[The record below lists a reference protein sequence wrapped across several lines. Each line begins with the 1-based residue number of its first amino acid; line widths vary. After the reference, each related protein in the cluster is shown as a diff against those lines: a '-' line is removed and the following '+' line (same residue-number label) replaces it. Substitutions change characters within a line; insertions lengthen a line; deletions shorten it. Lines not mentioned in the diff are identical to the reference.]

1 MAIKFLHDLDLSGQ
15 EIQNLKLHVTGTPP
29 TAAAGAIYFDSGA
42 NVVKV
47 HDGTTFK
54 TISTDT
60 SDNVLTGLSFNT
72 STGVLTASTTD
83 GASITVDLDGK
94 YAESSH
100 THATSDITSG
110 TFANARIASSNVT
123 QHEGDITHDNLSGF
137 VANEHI
143 DWTTDQGGTNIHT
156 GNYNNTQLSDTEV
169 IAAVVASTGISGSD
183 KTAIRSNIGAGTSSL
198 AIGTTGTTAMAGNTT
213 TISSTQAS
221 NITANNAKVS
231 FPGFGTS
238 GTTAL
243 VGNTALL
250 QIGTSG
256 TTAMAG
262 NTEVD
267 NVDKTKLGTVLA
279 SFNSSDTVNIGDADD
294 DTTVVIRGNLQV
306 DGATTTVSSE
316 TLTIADNKIVLNN
329 NYSGSSPTE
338 NGGIEIERGT
348 QSNTVLRWNETSDR
362 WQFVDLTGTFNIPR
376 TGDFNPTIGTD
387 TNVSASSGATV
398 ISSLTLTDGVITNA
412 STRSLTASDIGA
424 QGTMTFGIANTNVL
438 KVDDTDAADNDYA
451 KFTAAGLEGR
461 SVTEVR
467 DDLNV
472 ANGATADAKASG
484 AEIIAASDDAK
495 FATPASLA
503 AKSVHATIDVSDSN
517 FASSPHK
524 ATIQHSLGTE
534 DVVVQLF
541 DSNSKQTV
549 YADVARKT
557 FAGSASTAS
566 ITVTFSKVPD
576 YDIEVLITSI
586 KGSTAKTP
594 SYS

>member
-329 NYSGSSPTE
+329 NYTGGSPSE
-338 NGGIEIERGT
+338 NAGIEIERGT
-348 QSNTVLRWNETSDR
+348 QTNTVLRWNETSDR

-438 KVDDTDAADNDYA
+438 KVDDTDAANDDYA

-461 SVTEVR
+461 SVSEVR

>member
-438 KVDDTDAADNDYA
+438 KVDDTDAANDDYA

-461 SVTEVR
+461 SVSEVR

>member
-15 EIQNLKLHVTGTPP
+15 EIQNLKLHVTGTAP
-29 TAAAGAIYFDSGA
+29 TAAAGAIYFDSNA

-47 HDGTTFK
+47 HDGTSFK

-100 THATSDITSG
+100 THATGDITSG
-110 TFANARIASSNVT
+110 TFVDARIASSNVT

-143 DWTTDQGGTNIHT
+143 DWTTDQGSTNIHT

-169 IAAVVASTGISGSD
+169 VAAIVASTGISGSD
-183 KTAIRSNIGAGTSSL
+183 KTTIRNNIGAGTSSL
-198 AIGTTGTTAMAGNTT
+198 ALGTTSTTALAGNTT
-213 TISSTQAS
+213 TITSTQAS
-221 NITANNAKVS
+221 NITTNNAKVS
-231 FPGFGTS
+231 FPGFGTTS
-238 GTTAL
+238 TTAL

-267 NVDKTKLGTVLA
+267 NVDKTKLATVLA
-279 SFNSSDTVNIGDADD
+279 SFNSGDTVNIGDADD

-329 NYSGSSPTE
+329 NYTGGSPSE
-338 NGGIEIERGT
+338 NAGIEIERGT
-348 QSNTVLRWNETSDR
+348 QTNTVLRWNETSDR
-362 WQFVDLTGTFNIPR
+362 WQFVDLSGTYSIPR
-376 TGDFNPTIGTD
+376 TGEFNPTIGTD

-398 ISSLTLTDGVITNA
+398 ISSLTLTDGVITNS

-424 QGTMTFGIANTNVL
+424 QGTLTFGIANTNVV
-438 KVDDTDAADNDYA
+438 KIDSGEVADNDYA
-451 KFTAAGLEGR
+451 KFTAAGLEGM
-461 SVTEVR
+461 SFSEVR
-467 DDLNV
+467 SDLNV

-484 AEIIAASDDAK
+484 AEIVAASNDTK

-541 DSNSKQTV
+541 DSSTKQTV

-557 FAGSASTAS
+557 FAGSASTTS

-576 YDIEVLITSI
+576 NDIEVMITSI

>member
-47 HDGTTFK
+47 HDGTSFK

-60 SDNVLTGLSFNT
+60 SDNVLTGLSFAT
-72 STGVLTASTTD
+72 GTGVLTASTTD
-83 GASITVDLDGK
+83 GASITVSLDGR
-94 YAESSH
+94 YAASSH

-110 TFANARIASSNVT
+110 TFDNARIASSNVT

-143 DWTTDQGGTNIHT
+143 DWTTDQGSTNIHT

-198 AIGTTGTTAMAGNTT
+198 TLGTTSTTALAGNTT
-213 TISSTQAS
+213 TISSTQAN
-221 NITANNAKVS
+221 NITTNNAKVS

-238 GTTAL
+238 SGTAL
-243 VGNTALL
+243 EGDTSLL
-250 QIGTSG
+250 QIGTSS
-256 TTAMAG
+256 TTALAG
-262 NTEVD
+262 NTAVD
-267 NVDKTKLGTVLA
+267 NVSKTNLATVLA
-279 SFNSSDTVNIGDADD
+279 SFNSGDTVNIGDADD

-329 NYSGSSPTE
+329 NYTGSSPSE
-338 NGGIEIERGT
+338 NAGIEIERGT
-348 QSNTVLRWNETSDR
+348 QTNTVLRWNETTDR
-362 WQFVDLTGTFNIPR
+362 WQFVDLTGTYSIPR

-424 QGTMTFGIANTNVL
+424 QGTMTFGIANTNAV
-438 KVDDTDAADNDYA
+438 KIDDADAADNDYA
-451 KFTAAGLEGR
+451 RFTAAGLEGR
-461 SVTEVR
+461 SFSEVR

-484 AEIIAASDDAK
+484 AEIIAASDDTK

-524 ATIQHSLGTE
+524 ATIQHGLSTE

-541 DSNSKQTV
+541 DSSTKQTV
-549 YADVARKT
+549 YADVTRKT
-557 FAGSASTAS
+557 FAGSNSTTS

-576 YDIEVLITSI
+576 NDIEVLITSI

>member
-15 EIQNLKLHVTGTPP
+15 EIQNIKLHVTGTAP
-29 TAAAGAIYFDSGA
+29 TAAAGAIYFDSNA

-47 HDGTTFK
+47 HDGTSFK
-54 TISTDT
+54 TLSTDT

-169 IAAVVASTGISGSD
+169 IAAVVASTGISGGD
-183 KTAIRSNIGAGTSSL
+183 KTTIRSNIGAGTSSL
-198 AIGTTGTTAMAGNTT
+198 ALGTTSTTALAGNTT

-221 NITANNAKVS
+221 NITTNNAKVS
-231 FPGFGTS
+231 FPGFGTTS
-238 GTTAL
+238 TTAL

-250 QIGTSG
+250 QIGTSS

-267 NVDKTKLGTVLA
+267 NVDKTKLGQVLA
-279 SFNSSDTVNIGDADD
+279 SFNSGDTVNIGDADD

-329 NYSGSSPTE
+329 NYTGGSPTE

-398 ISSLTLTDGVITNA
+398 ISSLTLTDGVITNS
-412 STRSLTASDIGA
+412 STRTLTASDIGA
-424 QGTMTFGIANTNVL
+424 QGAMTFGIANTNAV
-438 KVDDTDAADNDYA
+438 KIDDADAADNDYA

-461 SVTEVR
+461 SVSEVR

-484 AEIIAASDDAK
+484 AEIIAASNDTK

-503 AKSVHATIDVSDSN
+503 AKSVHATIDVADSN
-517 FASSPHK
+517 FTSAPHK

-557 FAGSASTAS
+557 FSGSDSTAS

-576 YDIEVLITSI
+576 YDIEVMITSI
-586 KGSTAKTP
+586 KGSTVKTP